1 MAGAADPAR
10 LRREA
15 ELTELDRLIG
25 SYPREARWMLARRQ
39 AGDAGGR

>member
-1 MAGAADPAR
+1 MAGAAGPAR

-25 SYPREARWMLARRQ
+25 SYPREARWMIAWRDT
-39 AGDAGGR
+39 GH